1 MEGVVDFDGYFLSVN
16 PGLRAVLLGWAVRPG
31 IYACRGKG
39 EAGPAVALYDKSG

>member
-16 PGLRAVLLGWAVRPG
+16 PGLRAVLGWSVRPG